1 VTPYALTLLAL
12 AAFIVGCGALLA
24 GRPLV
29 WLEFIAVACLLGERA
44 GRGLA

>member
-1 VTPYALTLLAL
+1 VSPYALCLLAL
-12 AAFIVGCGALLA
+12 AAAILGCGALLA

-29 WLEFIAVACLLGERA
+29 WLELIIVACLLGERA